1 MPGPAGYVRTQRDDR
16 LLAYLGI
23 ARYASADQ
31 LHRLFFDGASKK
43 QTYRRLGKLCE
54 PGGKPGE
61 GPCLRRL
68 AYRRRDGL
76 EVPVWALAPFGRS
89 IASREVPW
97 LRPPASTD
105 IGARFVEHT
114 LVLNDVL
121 VGIVLALRTSAE
133 APLHDLPFRWLS
145 EDDDSLGFQVL
156 HPRSG
161 RWLQSVLKPDAIMTI
176 PGRRQRLFLE
186 AETGSQSIAT
196 AHPDRTGA
204 VLSKL
209 SRYLTYFANPADDR
223 YGTWYRSAFPD
234 DHDPRLVFV
243 VHSEER
249 RRKVQRAVKEHL
261 GVLPPTQF
269 SVFVMT
275 FAEAADVLTRYVR
288 EGVAEPAKPR
298 RERVVRVDETLLE
311 QVREGYNAL
320 ADALRASR
328 QVITDHNKH
337 GGPQLQLPVVPG
349 SAIRALRG
357 FVTTLLEAGVAPDE
371 PPAREMPPQA
381 PRQPSPPW
389 ANR

>member
-1 MPGPAGYVRTQRDDR
+1 MPGPAGYVRTHRDDR

-97 LRPPASTD
+97 LRPPASAD
-105 IGARFVEHT
+105 IGARFLEHT
-114 LVLNDVL
+114 LVLNEVL
-121 VGIVLALRTSAE
+121 VGLVLALRASAD

-145 EDDDSLGFQVL
+145 EDDDSLSFEVL

-161 RWLQSVLKPDAIMTI
+161 RWFKSVLKPDAIMTI
-176 PGRRQRLFLE
+176 PGRRRRLFLE

-209 SRYLTYFANPADDR
+209 GRYMSYFANDADDR

-243 VHSEER
+243 VHSDER
-249 RRKVQRAVKEHL
+249 RRKVERAVKEYF
-261 GVLPPTQF
+261 GVQPPRQF
-269 SVFVMT
+269 SVLVMT

-288 EGVAEPAKPR
+288 EGVAEPARPR
-298 RERVVRVDETLLE
+298 RERIVRIEEKQLQE
-311 QVREGYNAL
+311 VREGYNAL
-320 ADALRASR
+320 MELSRSFR
-328 QVITDHNKH
+328 QVITDHNKR
-337 GGPQLQLPVVPG
+337 GGPQLRLPVAPS
-349 SAIRALRG
+349 SAIQALRG
-357 FVTTLLEAGVAPDE
+357 LITTLLEAGVAPDE
-371 PPAREMPPQA
+371 PPVRETPPQVPGA
-381 PRQPSPPW
+381 PVPPW